1 MTTLQLPREIHAS
14 VHQDAVSRVPDFF
27 NAGLSD
33 ILTELFQNS
42 RRAGATAIQA
52 STRDGLLTIADDGP
66 GIADPAVLLAFG
78 DSQWDNPLTKSEN
91 PAGMGLY
98 SLARREEVSIR
109 SWPAN
114 GQPWQVQ
121 LQPGNFTGHQPAR
134 VTPLSDE
141 NKQGTAITFPY
152 ERDPEEAMK
161 KASRYF
167 PLPVN
172 FNGEILPSSPFTQGA
187 AHTEEWNGIL
197 IAVYPKTRRCPRLNF
212 HGLVINC
219 DHLSYIADLHD
230 YWLADAEVIDC
241 PELRLTLPSRK
252 ELVITPFL
260 SRLKEASAAAI
271 YRAMLKHPT
280 PVDVSHS
287 VQQHALSLGITLP
300 DARPLLR
307 PWQPEHADPNAYE
320 PTREHTKIPTD
331 ALIMDC
337 TPPVPDQAALARAAA
352 EKALQDRLMTAN
364 ADLTG
369 YRWYDQLTKVQ
380 AISIVADHNGEKTAI
395 TSLIRSGLDRQRA
408 PEQRPERITLTL
420 ECATAQG
427 PASESYET
435 DLAFVPDE
443 PSEYID
449 SRTTILTAASTISPQ
464 ELADELEK
472 AFFEP
477 SDDIDADSYDTQSTD
492 FRTDALRIARGILQ
506 TPDEA
511 IMNAVATAVHEH
523 VAYELPWGMNATIT
537 IRRDHSVTGSSQ
549 IDVTLHQPEELQ
561 PPTPQP
567 E

>member
-42 RRAGATAIQA
+42 RRAGATAIHA
-52 STRDGLLTIADDGP
+52 STHDGLLTIADDGA

-98 SLARREEVSIR
+98 SLARREEVTIR

-152 ERDPEEAMK
+152 ERDPQEAMK

-172 FNGEILPSSPFTQGA
+172 FKGEILPSSPFTQGA

-280 PVDVSHS
+280 PVDVSHP

-320 PTREHTKIPTD
+320 PTREHTEIPTD

-380 AISIVADHNGEKTAI
+380 AISIVADQNGEENSDNLSDPKRTGPPARSRTETRANHPHPRVRNGPRTRKRVLRNRPGVRAGRTQRI
-395 TSLIRSGLDRQRA
+395 HRLTDHHPHGSLNHLPAGTGRRAGKGFLRALRRHRRRFIRHAVNGLPHRRPAHRPRHPPNPRRGDNERSGNG
-408 PEQRPERITLTL
+408 RP
-420 ECATAQG
+420 
-427 PASESYET
+427 
-435 DLAFVPDE
+435 
-443 PSEYID
+443 
-449 SRTTILTAASTISPQ
+449 RT
-464 ELADELEK
+464 
-472 AFFEP
+472 
-477 SDDIDADSYDTQSTD
+477 
-492 FRTDALRIARGILQ
+492 
-506 TPDEA
+506 
-511 IMNAVATAVHEH
+511 
-523 VAYELPWGMNATIT
+523 
-537 IRRDHSVTGSSQ
+537 RR
-549 IDVTLHQPEELQ
+549 L
-561 PPTPQP
+561 
-567 E
+567 